1 MWHTDALDT
10 FDDHLG
16 GLSHFSD
23 FYKRVSSG
31 GDDLWITS
39 ITISHWG
46 LQNEMQSRISKMVYE
61 NEERA
66 REARVKKLSE
76 QFLKEQTHEKTE
88 LVSDGIIT
96 HFPPKTVSDNRGKK
110 STPGRR
116 RKDPL
121 STIRQFSMSLV
132 MTGDPNGQYW
142 TCTLVSDLIDEESVL
157 QYTMEARQICQMF
170 IHQQY
175 TARALVFILLLGY
188 LCDSLSIEC
197 ENFMD
202 ELTSIMG
209 MDVSKLRVIVKP

>member
-16 GLSHFSD
+16 VLSQFLD
-23 FYKRVSSG
+23 IRKQVSSD

-39 ITISHWG
+39 MTISHWC
-46 LQNEMQSRISKMVYE
+46 LQNEIQSRISKMVYN
-61 NEERA
+61 NEERG
-66 REARVKKLSE
+66 REERVKKHSE
-76 QFLKEQTHEKTE
+76 QFLKDKILEKTE
-88 LVSDGIIT
+88 PVSDGMIT
-96 HFPPKTVSDNRGKK
+96 YFPPKNVSDNRGKK
-110 STPGRR
+110 STRGWR

-121 STIRQFSMSLV
+121 STIRYLSMSLV

-157 QYTMEARQICQMF
+157 QYTTEARQICQMF

-175 TARALVFILLLGY
+175 TARALVFLLLLGY

-209 MDVSKLRVIVKP
+209 MDVSKPRFIVKP

>member
-1 MWHTDALDT
+1 
-10 FDDHLG
+10 
-16 GLSHFSD
+16 
-23 FYKRVSSG
+23 
-31 GDDLWITS
+31 
-39 ITISHWG
+39 
-46 LQNEMQSRISKMVYE
+46 MQSRISKMVYE

-76 QFLKEQTHEKTE
+76 QFLKEQTLDKTE
-88 LVSDGIIT
+88 PDGIIT
-96 HFPPKTVSDNRGKK
+96 HFPPKNVSDTRGKK
-110 STPGRR
+110 SNRGRR
-116 RKDPL
+116 RRDPS

-132 MTGDPNGQYW
+132 MTGDLNGQYW
-142 TCTLVSDLIDEESVL
+142 TCTLISDLIDEESVL

-202 ELTSIMG
+202 ELTIIMG